1 MPTTLLSPSVAVSAQ
16 LIRMRA
22 VASGL
27 LAGMAVLYVIATA
40 WGGEAAVWRYAKAF
54 AEAALV
60 GGLADWFAVSALFRR
75 PLGLPI
81 PHTAVIPRNKERI
94 AQALGAF
101 VAMNFLSPS
110 VVAERL
116 KDQDLAGPLA
126 RQLTD
131 PIVAGQLARAVLQS
145 LPSLAAAVDDP
156 ALRRFLR
163 RQALVLA
170 ADQRVAVVIGQGL
183 EALAEQGRH
192 QALVDAALKE
202 AAEALTAHAPSIRA
216 KVRAK
221 TEWFWRLLSADAKA
235 AEALISALEDL
246 IQDIADD
253 PIHPARD
260 RVTDLVKEF
269 AAGLQQSETLQGEI
283 RAAAGALANDP
294 RLAAALEAAWTGV
307 KAKLA
312 NMAQNP
318 SGAAAD
324 AIADGLAHLGRALTA
339 DAEARAALNCR
350 LKALLAE
357 LAGRH
362 GAAAAALIADTIR
375 TWDAATMSSKLEA
388 QVGPDLQYI
397 RINGALIG
405 GVIGLAL
412 HQVTVWIAP

>member
-131 PIVAGQLARAVLQS
+131 PVVAGQLARAVLQS

-221 TEWFWRLLSADAKA
+221 TEWFWRLMSADAKA

>member
-1 MPTTLLSPSVAVSAQ
+1 
-16 LIRMRA
+16 
-22 VASGL
+22 
-27 LAGMAVLYVIATA
+27 MAVLYVIATA

-235 AEALISALEDL
+235 AEALISALEGL

>member
-1 MPTTLLSPSVAVSAQ
+1 
-16 LIRMRA
+16 
-22 VASGL
+22 
-27 LAGMAVLYVIATA
+27 MAVLYVIATA